1 MTLMRRRHQLAP
13 EAIYRRSFEI
23 IREEADLTGLSPDA
37 AAIATRVM
45 HASGMTDLV
54 PDLRISSGIGNAVRA
69 AVAGGVPILVDAPM
83 VGQGLSAARLP
94 AATEI
99 LCTLGDPEVVRRSA
113 AAGTTR
119 SAEAVSLWRPRLAGS
134 VVVIGNAPTALF
146 ALLDL
151 LLDGAEPPAAIF
163 GFPVGF
169 VGAADSKDLLVAEA
183 GAVPY
188 ATLLGRRGGSAIAA
202 AAFNACLVGAEDR

>member
-1 MTLMRRRHQLAP
+1 MTLMRRPYQLAP

-54 PDLRISSGIGNAVRA
+54 PDLRIACGIGAAVRA
-69 AVAGGVPILVDAPM
+69 AVAGGAAVLVDAPM

-151 LLDGAEPPAAIF
+151 LSDGGEPPAAIF

-169 VGAADSKDLLVAEA
+169 VGAADAKDALVAEA

-188 ATLLGRRGGSAIAA
+188 ATLLGRRGGSAMAA
-202 AAFNACLVGAEDR
+202 AAFNACLVGADDR